1 MPAGVFILFSWK
13 GPTGSSLTCHVCAD
27 PRAWARVGLKVEQ
40 GSGGGCS
47 HQPPDSLVRIPT
59 LAHSPSPL
67 PTCANRPPQSGHR
80 LFLSFPEHHGLQ
92 PVYTK
97 PPGM

>member
-1 MPAGVFILFSWK
+1 MPAGVFIPFSWK
-13 GPTGSSLTCHVCAD
+13 GPTGSSLTCQVCAD
-27 PRAWARVGLKVEQ
+27 PRAWAKGGAESGAGLW
-40 GSGGGCS
+40 GGCS
-47 HQPPDSLVRIPT
+47 HQHPDSLVRIPT
-59 LAHSPSPL
+59 LAHSLSPL

-80 LFLSFPEHHGLQ
+80 PFLSFPEHHGLQ